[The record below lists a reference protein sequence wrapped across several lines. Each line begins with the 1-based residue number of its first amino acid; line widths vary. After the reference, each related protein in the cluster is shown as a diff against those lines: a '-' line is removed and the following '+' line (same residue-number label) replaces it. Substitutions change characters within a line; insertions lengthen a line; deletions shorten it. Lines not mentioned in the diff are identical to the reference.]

1 MVLIAGAVSILAGYA
16 FGTMRF
22 RGSKI
27 LFYLILA
34 GLILPAEVTIVP
46 LYYDLR
52 DLGLSNTYW
61 SVILPDIGTSIAF
74 GTFWMRA
81 YFLSAPAALAEA
93 ARIDGATTFGVLRRI
108 FIPMARPAILT
119 MGLLVFVW
127 TWNDFLLPLVML
139 QSPNLATAPLGI
151 SLFVQQYTTQEQ
163 ELAAAPLITAA
174 PVVLLYVF
182 LQRNFIRGML
192 SGALTG

>member
-1 MVLIAGAVSILAGYA
+1 M
-16 FGTMRF
+16 
-22 RGSKI
+22 

-61 SVILPDIGTSIAF
+61 SVILPDIGTSVAF

-81 YFLSAPAALAEA
+81 FFLSAPAELAEA

-119 MGLLVFVW
+119 MALLVFVW

-163 ELAAAPLITAA
+163 ELAAAALITAA
-174 PVVLLYVF
+174 PVVLLYIF